1 MMVFPVGGVF
11 QSQRVR
17 IDDEFVSAFIERAA
31 RPSAVE
37 VSAIDALIVVLEYS
51 KSRVYADRKP
61 MVDDVFIIIIISSF
75 FRFRCRRDGGG
86 IFIIRGKMVADSLPN
101 IFHD

>member
-1 MMVFPVGGVF
+1 MVSPVDGVF

-17 IDDEFVSAFIERAA
+17 IDDEFVGTFIERAA

-51 KSRVYADRKP
+51 KSRVYADWKP
-61 MVDDVFIIIIISSF
+61 MVDDVFIIIISSF

-86 IFIIRGKMVADSLPN
+86 IFIIHGKMVADSLPN

>member
-1 MMVFPVGGVF
+1 MVFPVGGVF

-17 IDDEFVSAFIERAA
+17 IDDEFVGAFIERAA

-75 FRFRCRRDGGG
+75 FRFRGG
-86 IFIIRGKMVADSLPN
+86 
-101 IFHD
+101 